1 MKPPVLA
8 AAVVVWVGL
17 VVVGAN
23 LLKLHGLDF
32 WIMVA
37 GLALLGVVAAAA
49 LWWFT
54 REKEHG
60 DSIELLDEKDE
71 LAVLCREAE
80 AHLAKSSLGPNAKLT
95 TLPLFLILGE
105 RGSTK
110 TTAVLNS
117 GLEPELIAGQV
128 YHDNTVVPTSTANIW
143 FARNHL
149 LFEAAEPVLNDE
161 KRWSALIR
169 RIRPGRLSAVSKTQ
183 QAPRAAVV
191 CIGSDTFLSPG
202 GSEASIATARKLHGR
217 LNEISKRLGISFPVY
232 VIFTRLDRANFFHDF
247 AATMTNEEAFQVFG
261 TTLPT
266 LPGGAKRIYS
276 EEQSARL
283 TEAFDTLYY
292 SLCGKR
298 PDLLAREND
307 DAKLP
312 GSYEFP
318 REFRKL
324 KNGIVKFLV
333 ELGRPSQLTSA
344 PFLRGFYFIGV
355 RPVIVRENSPAPVRL
370 APESSRARFSS
381 EATSLFRASEPL
393 APPPPQTAPAAASQR
408 RVPQW
413 VFLPHLFTD
422 VLLADRDAL
431 ASSGASSQTSKA
443 RRLWLALAAATC
455 LFFAIAFSVS
465 FSNNRRL
472 EDDVL
477 EAIRGI
483 SSSEASSTDLP
494 SLDALRRLDT
504 LRQSLAQL
512 SAYNTDGVPLSLR
525 WGLYTGDSLY
535 PRTRRAY
542 FDKFHQLLLGGTQAN
557 LLATLRSL
565 PNSVGPADD
574 YQSPYDTLKSY
585 LITTSNHEKSS
596 AAYLTPVL
604 MTRWAAGR
612 TVDPARLDLARKQF
626 DFYAGELKTS
636 NPFSSENQSG
646 PIENGRRYLSKFAGT
661 ERVYQAMLVDGNKNP
676 AVNYAATFPDAAGV
690 VSDTYVV
697 AGAFTKKGWKTI
709 QDDLKHVERFFSGE
723 QWVLGDQISVNLD
736 QTKLQADLGTRYS
749 SDFVSAWKTYLQRGA
764 VLPFHGIPDAA
775 MKLQKLSGNQ
785 SPLLELFYLASQNTA
800 VDNPAVASAL
810 KALYAVV
817 PAGAPDQYIS
827 GANAD
832 YMKALVTLQVAF
844 DQIAQAQGAPDA
856 AAVGQTLTNAQ
867 NALLTTKQ
875 MAQGF
880 GVDPNAHLEG
890 TVEKLLED
898 PIKYVQDLLRGLG
911 PTELNGKGKTL
922 CAQLS
927 PVLGQFPFN
936 SASKTEATPAD
947 VNAAFKPKE
956 GAVWAFSDQNLA
968 KYLIPQGTHFV
979 QDPNSAVPIN
989 DKFITF
995 LNHAKAF
1002 SDMAYP
1008 AGSADPHFTYT
1019 VKPFLSDDIQNLK
1032 LTIDGQAAE
1041 FSADTAAKSFTWQ
1054 PAGAH
1059 GVQVTAKFKNGD
1071 TVPFPSYPGL
1081 WAVFQWVD
1089 DADAQSGDT
1098 LEWRL
1103 KGGKG
1108 DRPIISPVT
1117 NQPVKVRFTII
1128 NPVFQKGYF
1137 SGLRCVS
1144 DIAKQ

>member
-8 AAVVVWVGL
+8 AAVVVWIGL
-17 VVVGAN
+17 VVVSAR

-32 WIMVA
+32 WVMVG
-37 GLALLGVVAAAA
+37 GLALLGIAAAAA

-54 REKEHG
+54 REKEQA
-60 DSIELLDEKDE
+60 DSAEPVDEKDE
-71 LAVLCREAE
+71 LEVICREAE
-80 AHLAKSSLGPNAKLT
+80 AHLAKSSLGPNARLT
-95 TLPLFLILGE
+95 TLPLFLVMGE
-105 RGSTK
+105 RGATK
-110 TTAVLNS
+110 TTAVLHS
-117 GLEPELIAGQV
+117 GLEPELVAGQV
-128 YHDNTVVPTSTANIW
+128 YQDNTVVPTKTANIW

-149 LFEAAEPVLNDE
+149 LLEAAESVLNDD

-202 GSEASIATARKLHGR
+202 GAEASISTARKLHAR
-217 LNEISKRLGISFPVY
+217 LNDISKRLGINFPVY
-232 VIFTRLDRANFFHDF
+232 VLFTRLDRANFFHDF
-247 AATMTNEEAFQVFG
+247 VATMTNEEAFQVFG
-261 TTLPT
+261 TTLPA
-266 LPGGAKRIYS
+266 LPGEAKRIYS

-283 TEAFDTLYY
+283 TQAFDTLYY

-298 PDLLAREND
+298 PDLLGREND
-307 DAKLP
+307 DVKLP

-324 KNGIVKFLV
+324 KNGIVQFLV

-344 PFLRGFYFIGV
+344 PFLRGFYFTGV
-355 RPVIVRENSPAPVRL
+355 RPVIVRDSTPAPVRL
-370 APESSRARFSS
+370 APESGRARFSS
-381 EATSLFRASEPL
+381 EATSLFRAVEQPGPTPTVS
-393 APPPPQTAPAAASQR
+393 PAAAQR

-413 VFLPHLFTD
+413 VFLPHLFTN

-431 ASSGASSQTSKA
+431 ASSSASSQTSTA
-443 RRLWLALAAATC
+443 RRLWLGLAAVVC
-455 LFFAIAFSVS
+455 LFFAIGFSVS
-465 FSNNRRL
+465 FSNNRQL

-483 SSSEASSTDLP
+483 SPAEASATDLP
-494 SLDALRRLDT
+494 SLDGLRRLET
-504 LRQSLAQL
+504 LRKSLAQL
-512 SAYNTDGVPLSLR
+512 SVYEAEGSPMSLG
-525 WGLYTGDSLY
+525 WGLYTGKALY

-542 FDKFHQLLLGGTQAN
+542 FDKFHQLLLGSTQGH

-565 PNSVGPADD
+565 PSSVGPADD
-574 YQSPYDTLKSY
+574 YQSPYDTLKAY

-596 AAYLTPVL
+596 AGYLTPVL
-604 MTRWAAGR
+604 LTRWAAGR
-612 TVDPARLDLARKQF
+612 TVDPTRLELARKQF
-626 DFYAGELKTS
+626 DFYAEELKTS
-636 NPFSSENQSG
+636 NPFSSDNESG
-646 PIENGRRYLSKFAGT
+646 AIENARRYLSKFAGT
-661 ERVYQAMLVDGNKNP
+661 ERVYQAMLADGNKNP
-676 AVNYAATFPDAAGV
+676 AINYATIFPNSAGV
-690 VSDTYVV
+690 VSDTFEVT
-697 AGAFTKKGWKTI
+697 GAFTKKGWKAI

-736 QTKLQADLGTRYS
+736 QTKLQADLSARYS
-749 SDFVSAWKTYLQRGA
+749 ADFVSAWQTYLKRGA
-764 VLPFHGIPDAA
+764 VLPFRGVADADA
-775 MKLQKLSGNQ
+775 KLQKLSGNQ

-800 VDNPAVASAL
+800 VENPAVATAL
-810 KALYAVV
+810 KPLYAVM

-827 GANAD
+827 APNAD
-832 YMKALVTLQVAF
+832 YMKGLVALQVSL
-844 DQIAQAQGAPDA
+844 DQIAQTQGAPPDA
-856 AAVGQTLTNAQ
+856 AVSQTLTNAQ
-867 NALLTTKQ
+867 GALLTTRQ
-875 MAQGF
+875 MAQNF
-880 GVDPNAHLEG
+880 GVDPNAHLEA
-890 TVEKLLED
+890 TVQKLLED
-898 PIKYVQDLLRGLG
+898 PITYVQGLLRGLG
-911 PTELNGKGKTL
+911 PAELNGKGKSL

-927 PVLGQFPFN
+927 PVLAQFPFN

-956 GAVWAFSDQNLA
+956 GALWAFFDQNLA
-968 KYLIPQGTHFV
+968 KYLIPQGPRYV
-979 QDPNSAVPIN
+979 PDPSSPVPIN
-989 DKFITF
+989 PGFVNF
-995 LNHAKAF
+995 LDHAKAF

-1008 AGSADPHFTYT
+1008 AGSADAHFAYT
-1019 VKPFLSDDIQNLK
+1019 LKPILTDDINSLK
-1032 LTIDGQAAE
+1032 ITIDGQAAE
-1041 FSADTAAKSFTWQ
+1041 FSADTPAKSFTWQ
-1054 PAGAH
+1054 PSGAH

-1071 TVPFPSYPGL
+1071 SVPFPSYTGL

-1144 DIAKQ
+1144 AIAKQ